1 MDLSLTKMKKTEGAE
16 TWGETQVYI
25 KFEMSSSIQVE
36 EKLRRK
42 LEYTNLEFRK
52 AVRLEMSSV

>member
-1 MDLSLTKMKKTEGAE
+1 MVRMDLPFTKMKKTEGAE
-16 TWGETQVYI
+16 TWGETRVFI

-42 LEYTNLEFRK
+42 LEYTNLEK
-52 AVRLEMSSV
+52 